1 MLHDSIEVLKSGED
15 QSVNFILKGDFP
27 GNFEARYVRRSDD
40 YFVAYLSSQSGCR
53 QACRMCHLTATK
65 QTNLVNADMDMYIA
79 QAKAVLEYY
88 QQQNRPAK
96 TIHFGFMARGE
107 PLANPHLLGNDTSTS
122 VLRLLGQRARHLGL
136 FPRFTIST
144 ILPKIVYGEELVD
157 LFPEIHPDI
166 YYSIYSMNP
175 EFRKKW
181 LPQAMPAE
189 DGLGMLARW
198 QQQTQKIP
206 RIHWCF
212 IEGENDK
219 EEDVAAICKAVNDV
233 GLRVNVNIV
242 RYNPFSEQLGRE
254 PSEDV
259 IYRNASVIT
268 GMLPA
273 LTKVKIVTRVGFD
286 VKASCGM
293 FVAPNVPT
301 QILHSKG

>member
-1 MLHDSIEVLKSGED
+1 MLVDNIEILKSNED
-15 QSVNFILKGDFP
+15 QSVNFILKGEYP
-27 GNFEARYVRRSDD
+27 GYFEARYVRRSDD

-65 QTNLVNADMDMYIA
+65 QTNLINADMDVYLA

-88 QQQNRPAK
+88 QQQNHPAK
-96 TIHFGFMARGE
+96 TVHFGFMARGE
-107 PLANPHLLGNDTSTS
+107 PLANPNLLRNDTSTS
-122 VLRLLGQRARHLGL
+122 ILRLLGQRARYLGL

-144 ILPKIVYGEELVD
+144 IMPKVIDGERLVD

-181 LPQAMPAE
+181 LPQALPAE
-189 DGLGMLARW
+189 QSLKMLAEW
-198 QQQTQKIP
+198 QQMTQKIP
-206 RIHWCF
+206 RLHWCF
-212 IEGENDK
+212 IEGENDDH
-219 EEDVAAICKAVNDV
+219 EEDVAAICRAVNAV

-242 RYNPFSEQLGRE
+242 RYNPFNEQLGRE
-254 PSEDV
+254 PSEET
-259 IYRNASVIT
+259 IQTNAWMIRH
-268 GMLPA
+268 MLPS

-293 FVAPNVPT
+293 FVGQQGV
-301 QILHSKG
+301 